1 MKLQFANFSDRSTKF
16 RNKSQF
22 KLRFW
27 SMIKLSSC
35 LILGLGISIK
45 APASADPF
53 LTDADQFPH
62 RDYPPTYP
70 VVLDKVLD
78 FTSNP
83 NLHALI
89 LDDTFRD
96 LLVEKQN
103 NAFRAVI
110 KDMWDMQT
118 LSSQRIRT
126 RDIASPFTTQLS
138 CYSSYY
144 RSSGIEVPTNFSADC
159 PSTIEF
165 AEVVKEAPV
174 SVQPAPTPA
183 PARRNVPAVPALW

>member
-1 MKLQFANFSDRSTKF
+1 MKLQLANLSNQSTKF
-16 RNKSQF
+16 RNKSQI

-27 SMIKLSSC
+27 SLIKLSAC
-35 LILGLGISIK
+35 LIFGLGISIK
-45 APASADPF
+45 APAIADPNP
-53 LTDADQFPH
+53 TDADQFPH

-89 LDDTFRD
+89 FDGTFRD
-96 LLVEKQN
+96 VLVEKQN
-103 NAFRAVI
+103 NAFRSVV

-144 RSSGIEVPTNFSADC
+144 RSSGIEVPLDFSTDC

-174 SVQPAPTPA
+174 LIQPAPRPA
-183 PARRNVPAVPALW
+183 PARRYVPAVPALW